1 MRLKNVY
8 TNKSGHLCIRTSQK
22 LQKVS
27 VKNPTVLY
35 ISRIFH
41 LNSCLGMAFS
51 TVYASVPT
59 VNGEHPFRG
68 TVEIVQHRQSLKRLP
83 DSRYPMKHVPDY
95 QHWWECQ
102 YWRTCY
108 FQTEWIYKNP
118 LSSHDLF
125 KSVLED
131 LRISNNDILSRF
143 QYPETREKI
152 RKEKNI
158 FYIFIKA

>member
-1 MRLKNVY
+1 MIATFSTCTLPDETGSHAQIRILFMRLKNVY

-41 LNSCLGMAFS
+41 LYSCLGMAFS

-68 TVEIVQHRQSLKRLP
+68 TVEIV
-83 DSRYPMKHVPDY
+83 
-95 QHWWECQ
+95 
-102 YWRTCY
+102 
-108 FQTEWIYKNP
+108 
-118 LSSHDLF
+118 
-125 KSVLED
+125 
-131 LRISNNDILSRF
+131 
-143 QYPETREKI
+143 
-152 RKEKNI
+152 
-158 FYIFIKA
+158 